1 MRSTFFSM
9 LKVTVSLVVLSVFA
23 QQAMAAEVP
32 RMTKEKLK
40 SEMGSPSLVIVDV
53 RTGKDWKASEV
64 KIKGAVQG
72 DAGNIEAWTKNYSK
86 DTTLVIYCA

>member
-1 MRSTFFSM
+1 M
-9 LKVTVSLVVLSVFA
+9 LKVTVSIVLLFVFA
-23 QQAMAAEVP
+23 QQTMASEVP

-40 SEMGSPSLVIVDV
+40 SELGSPNLVVVDV

-64 KIKGAVQG
+64 KIKGAVRG
-72 DAGNIEAWTKNYSK
+72 EVYKIESWAKNYSK

>member
-1 MRSTFFSM
+1 MHSTVYSM
-9 LKVTVSLVVLSVFA
+9 LRVTVSLVMVSVFA
-23 QQAMAAEVP
+23 QQTMAAEVP

-40 SEMGSPSLVIVDV
+40 SELDSPNLVVIDV

-64 KIKGAVQG
+64 KIKGAVRG
-72 DAGNIEAWTKNYSK
+72 DADKIEVWAKNYSK

>member
-1 MRSTFFSM
+1 MYSTFYSM
-9 LKVTVSLVVLSVFA
+9 LRVIVGLVMISVFA

-40 SEMGSPSLVIVDV
+40 SELGSPNLVVVDV
-53 RTGKDWKASEV
+53 RTGKDWKASEI
-64 KIKGAVQG
+64 KIKGAVRG
-72 DAGNIEAWTKNYSK
+72 DVDNIESWIKNYSK

>member
-1 MRSTFFSM
+1 MNTTFSTL
-9 LKVTVSLVVLSVFA
+9 LKAPLLITLLCVFA
-23 QQAMAAEVP
+23 QQTMASEVP

-40 SEMGSPSLVIVDV
+40 TKLGSPNLVVVDV

-64 KIKGAVQG
+64 KIKGAVRG
-72 DAGNIEAWTKNYSK
+72 ETDKIESWAKNYSK

>member
-1 MRSTFFSM
+1 MHSTVYSM
-9 LKVTVSLVVLSVFA
+9 LRVTVSLVMVSVFA
-23 QQAMAAEVP
+23 QQTMAVEVP

-40 SEMGSPSLVIVDV
+40 SELGSPNLVVVDV

-64 KIKGAVQG
+64 KIKDAIRG
-72 DAGNIEAWTKNYSK
+72 DTDKIEAWAKNYSK

>member
-1 MRSTFFSM
+1 MRSTFSDM
-9 LKVTVSLVVLSVFA
+9 LKVTVSLVILSVFA
-23 QQAMAAEVP
+23 QQAMAAEIP

-40 SEMGSPSLVIVDV
+40 SEMGSSNLIIVDV

-64 KIKGAVQG
+64 KIKGAVRG
-72 DAGNIEAWTKNYSK
+72 DADKIEVWAKNYSK